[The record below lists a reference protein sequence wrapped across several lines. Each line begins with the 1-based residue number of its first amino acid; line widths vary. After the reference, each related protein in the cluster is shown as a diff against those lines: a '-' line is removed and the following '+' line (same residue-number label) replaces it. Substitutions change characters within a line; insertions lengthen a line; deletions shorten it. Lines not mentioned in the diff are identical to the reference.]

1 MNKPTTFWMVAGDG
15 PSRYRHES
23 RYEAEREAK
32 RLAALNPDQWF
43 FVVEAVSAHIKND
56 VISVSLRGKDDGD
69 DGIPF

>member
-1 MNKPTTFWMVAGDG
+1 MNKPTTFWMVAGTG
-15 PSRYRHES
+15 TSHHRHETRFS
-23 RYEAEREAK
+23 AEVEAK
-32 RLAALNPDQWF
+32 RLAAMNPGQWF